1 MYVVG
6 EALFPTFQITMNT
19 VVEKAGLPN
28 ECLKIGPLKDPVRI
42 YEKVVTTRSISSLSY
57 HDHHDQITL
66 PPRPLRQW
74 TTTLTD
80 STMTCPPQLV
90 LRTCCDA

>member
-6 EALFPTFQITMNT
+6 ESVFSTYEVAMNA
-19 VVEKAGLPN
+19 VVEKAGLPK

-42 YEKVVTTRSISSLSY
+42 YEKVVTTRSTSVLY
-57 HDHHDQITL
+57 DHDHITS
-66 PPRPLRQW
+66 PPRPTRQW

-80 STMTCPPQLV
+80 STMTCPPQPV
-90 LRTCCDA
+90 SRTCCDA